1 MGTSAP
7 SVDPAMRVCGS
18 IGKRVKVSVLAQS
31 RLGLGRIL
39 REGKRENRRARLL
52 ARRAAGSPESPAC
65 HVEGRMCCA
74 TPSAAVDVAFAA
86 GRSRIVRAR
95 MFHASS
101 NRSCDSAIL
110 ILRMNPWIKLPQ
122 VSPFVLPEDAVS
134 VGSFNP
140 VAKPEHSLDTNL
152 LPEPFLGRPDAPVVL
167 LNLNPGWS
175 SEDAA
180 WHARPD
186 FARLC
191 RENLLHQQAEY
202 PFYLLNPSIAD
213 APGARW
219 WRAKLGA
226 AIKSSDLA
234 TVASSFLC
242 VEYFPYHSRSYGS
255 GTPRV
260 PSQAYGF
267 ELVRRALDRGAVIV
281 LMRSRKRWFHAVPEL
296 ACYRRLYCLR
306 SPQNVSLSQRNCPD
320 GFPEILRKLV
330 HAL

>member
-1 MGTSAP
+1 MLGGYSGRLPRCCASTDAQNAPAAQRLACTVTGARIMHPLSDFAHQAFLPAGWSSTMGVVSMFTQPSAQP
-7 SVDPAMRVCGS
+7 QRGARAGSNLLCDPAM
-18 IGKRVKVSVLAQS
+18 LA
-31 RLGLGRIL
+31 
-39 REGKRENRRARLL
+39 
-52 ARRAAGSPESPAC
+52 PC
-65 HVEGRMCCA
+65 
-74 TPSAAVDVAFAA
+74 
-86 GRSRIVRAR
+86 
-95 MFHASS
+95 
-101 NRSCDSAIL
+101 
-110 ILRMNPWIKLPQ
+110 MNPWIALPN
-122 VSPFVLPEDAVS
+122 VSPFVLPEDAAS

-140 VAKPEHSLDTNL
+140 VAKPQHYLDTSL

-180 WHARPD
+180 WHAKPE
-186 FARLC
+186 FSRLC

-219 WRAKLGA
+219 WRGKLGA
-226 AIKSSDLA
+226 VIKASDVA
-234 TVASSFLC
+234 TVASRMLC
-242 VEYFPYHSRSYGS
+242 VEYFPYHSKSYGG
-255 GTPRV
+255 GTPGV
-260 PSQAYGF
+260 PSQVYGF

-281 LMRSRKRWFHAVPEL
+281 LMRSRKRWFDAVPEL

-306 SPQNVSLSQRNCPD
+306 SAQNVSLSQRNCPD